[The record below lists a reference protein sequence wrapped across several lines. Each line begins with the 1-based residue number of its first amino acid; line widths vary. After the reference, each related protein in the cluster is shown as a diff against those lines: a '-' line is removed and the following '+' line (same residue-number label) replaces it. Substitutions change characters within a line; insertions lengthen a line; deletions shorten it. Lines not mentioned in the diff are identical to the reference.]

1 MKKSL
6 WKSLMLPT
14 KLELVSE
21 PSSNKLISYLENTR
35 RTVKIMDIFDWN
47 DIEERKLSPL
57 QPMLT
62 CVEWKYNT
70 QFP

>member
-57 QPMLT
+57 QPML
-62 CVEWKYNT
+62 NMR
-70 QFP
+70 